1 MVNIN
6 QALGE
11 RIRKIRREKNITQE
25 ELAWRAELDFSY
37 LNQIENGKANPSIEA
52 IAKIAKGLEVK
63 VQNLLSF

>member
-6 QALGE
+6 KALGE
-11 RIRKIRREKNITQE
+11 RIRKIRKEKGITQE

-52 IAKIAKGLEVK
+52 IARIAKGLGVK
-63 VQNLLSF
+63 AKDLLTF